1 MCRWEELNLRPAL
14 YEGAALTTELHRQ
27 MKQKL
32 KTCFL
37 FLLSAAEA
45 SFAYIGK

>member
-1 MCRWEELNLRPAL
+1 
-14 YEGAALTTELHRQ
+14 

>member
-27 MKQKL
+27 MRKKL
-32 KTCFL
+32 EFIST
-37 FLLSAAEA
+37 A
-45 SFAYIGK
+45 SSEEEIDACIHFF